1 MILAATTFI
10 IKDNKILLGFKKRGF
25 GMNKWNTFGGKL
37 DKGESYEEA
46 AKREVFEECELN
58 ILSLEEKATLNFS
71 WVNNKDKF
79 EVHVFQ
85 AISFTGQP
93 VESEEML
100 PQWFD
105 LDKIPYAKMWPDNKL
120 WWPLFLAGQKINA
133 SFVYGP
139 KDKLLT
145 QQIELI
151 K

>member
-10 IKDNKILLGFKKRGF
+10 IQNDKILLGFKKRGF

-37 DKGESYEEA
+37 DKGETYEEA
-46 AKREVFEECELN
+46 AKREVFEECELSVV
-58 ILSLEEKATLNFS
+58 SLEEKATLNFS

-85 AISFTGQP
+85 TLDFTGQP

-105 LDKIPYAKMWPDNKL
+105 LAKIPYSKMWPDNQL
-120 WWPLFLAGQKINA
+120 WWPLFLAGHQLKAEFI
-133 SFVYGP
+133 YGP
-139 KDKLLT
+139 KDELLEHK
-145 QQIELI
+145 IAI
-151 K
+151 IS

>member
-25 GMNKWNTFGGKL
+25 GMNKWSTFGGKL

-58 ILSLEEKATLNFS
+58 ILSLEEKAVINFS
-71 WVNNKDKF
+71 WTNNKDKF

-85 AISFTGQP
+85 ALNFTGQP

-100 PQWFD
+100 PEWFD
-105 LDKIPYAKMWPDNKL
+105 LDKIPYSKMRPDKKL

-145 QQIELI
+145 QQIDSI

>member
-37 DKGESYEEA
+37 DQGETYEEA

-58 ILSLEEKATLNFS
+58 VFSLEEKAVINFS
-71 WVNNKDKF
+71 WTNNNDKF
-79 EVHVFQ
+79 EVHAFQ
-85 AISFTGQP
+85 TLQFDGQP

-105 LDKIPYAKMWPDNKL
+105 LDKIPYKKMWPDNQL
-120 WWPLFLAGQKINA
+120 WWPIVLQGDKIKAN
-133 SFVYGP
+133 FVYGP
-139 KDKLLT
+139 KDKLVEYN
-145 QQIELI
+145 IESI